1 MELCIKPLTS
11 DLWPAFEELFGSH
24 GACNGCWCMY
34 WRIGSD
40 YHKRSREYNKQ
51 EFQSIVQKGPPP
63 GLVAFENNIAVGWC
77 QLTTKRSLAWLEKN
91 YGYDDTNS
99 KNVWCISCF
108 YIKRGYRKKG
118 VTSTL
123 IENAIEFVKLSKG
136 KLIEAYP
143 IDSASSFTGFPSTFQ
158 KAGFKVVTHGKY
170 KRIVMRL
177 IL

>member
-1 MELCIKPLTS
+1 
-11 DLWPAFEELFGSH
+11 
-24 GACNGCWCMY
+24 
-34 WRIGSD
+34 
-40 YHKRSREYNKQ
+40 
-51 EFQSIVQKGPPP
+51 
-63 GLVAFENNIAVGWC
+63 
-77 QLTTKRSLAWLEKN
+77 
-91 YGYDDTNS
+91 
-99 KNVWCISCF
+99 
-108 YIKRGYRKKG
+108 
-118 VTSTL
+118 L